1 MKKLAC
7 FARALAAVGAIA
19 LHSAAPP
26 AAAAP
31 LAPLARPTIVLVHGA
46 FAESAS
52 WNKVARNLRARSFPV
67 IAKTVV
73 VKGGSHVV
81 MISKPNA
88 VSRLIVEAAEADA
101 AQP

>member
-1 MKKLAC
+1 MAE
-7 FARALAAVGAIA
+7 RAG
-19 LHSAAPP
+19 SM
-26 AAAAP
+26 
-31 LAPLARPTIVLVHGA
+31 
-46 FAESAS
+46 
-52 WNKVARNLRARSFPV
+52 
-67 IAKTVV
+67 KTVV